1 MTQPCALPFPT
12 ACGLTVALFSTVLLS
27 PSVRG
32 DDPPPNAA
40 GRPVEGALEPF
51 LGEAFLEKH
60 LVFEGED
67 RVREP
72 YLAVA
77 LDGTVLAMRN
87 YDKLLRR
94 SEDGGRTWGE
104 IEEVPFGFLDS
115 NFIVDENTGDILT
128 VRLWDGKDRLWRSKD
143 HGKTWTEQ
151 PIVVKPNEV
160 MKWMERS
167 GFKTRG
173 VHDDK
178 DDDRFY
184 ILHANASE
192 GGLTLRHGPYRGR
205 LIVSATFRPLAKEH
219 PSDRK
224 PVDGIYSCAIYSD
237 DGGATWQVSGLF
249 PEATTEEAA
258 IAELGDGRLYFNSR
272 SCSGYYDK
280 AFARELRP
288 DEIYR
293 REAWSDDGGATWDG
307 LRVSPVL
314 IDGGGYGRGYG
325 LKGGLVRLPVKG
337 RDILLYSNA
346 DTAGGERERL
356 TLWASF
362 DGGQTWPVKRLLNES
377 HSAYSSI
384 ETGRPGTPEEG
395 VVYVLFEGG
404 PKGRYTA
411 MQLARLNL
419 SWILAGEPTGNGE
432 VPEWVR

>member
-1 MTQPCALPFPT
+1 M
-12 ACGLTVALFSTVLLS
+12 
-27 PSVRG
+27 
-32 DDPPPNAA
+32 
-40 GRPVEGALEPF
+40 EPF
-51 LGEAFLEKH
+51 LGEAFLEKGV
-60 LVFEGED
+60 VFEGED

-94 SEDGGRTWGE
+94 SADGGRTWGE
-104 IEEVPFGFLDS
+104 AEEVPFGFLDS
-115 NFIVDENTGDILT
+115 NFIVDENRGDILS
-128 VRLWDGKDRLWRSKD
+128 VRLWDGQDRLWRSKD
-143 HGKTWTEQ
+143 HGQTWIEQ
-151 PIVVKPNEV
+151 PVEVKPNEV
-160 MKWMERS
+160 MKWMERT

-173 VHDDK
+173 VHGQK

-192 GGLTLRHGPYRGR
+192 GGITLRHGPHRGR

-224 PVDGIYSCAIYSD
+224 PVDGIHSCAIYSD
-237 DGGATWQVSGLF
+237 DGGATWQVGGLF

-258 IAELGDGRLYFNSR
+258 IVELGDGRLYFNSR

-280 AFARELRP
+280 ARARELRP

-293 REAWSDDGGATWDG
+293 REAWSDDGGATWEG

-314 IDGGGYGRGYG
+314 VDGGGYGRGYG
-325 LKGGLVRLPVKG
+325 MKGGLVRLPVKG
-337 RDILLYSNA
+337 RDVLLYSNA

-362 DGGQTWPVKRLLNES
+362 DGGRSWPVKRLLNES
-377 HSAYSSI
+377 HSAYSSLA
-384 ETGRPGTPEEG
+384 TGRPGTSEEG

-404 PKGRYTA
+404 PEGRYTA
-411 MQLARLNL
+411 MQFARLNL
-419 SWILAGEPTGNGE
+419 SWVLAGEPTGDGE
-432 VPEWVR
+432 APDWAK

>member
-1 MTQPCALPFPT
+1 MQASRSSKRTRFLFAASVL
-12 ACGLTVALFSTVLLS
+12 GWVAAASIAIAD
-27 PSVRG
+27 G
-32 DDPPPNAA
+32 PPPNAA
-40 GRPVEGALEPF
+40 GRPVEGPLEPF
-51 LGEAFLEKH
+51 LGEAFLEKGV
-60 LVFEGED
+60 VFEGED

-94 SEDGGRTWGE
+94 SADGGRTWGE
-104 IEEVPFGFLDS
+104 AEEVPFGFLDS
-115 NFIVDENTGDILT
+115 NFIVDENRGDILS
-128 VRLWDGKDRLWRSKD
+128 VRLWDGQDRLWRSKD
-143 HGKTWTEQ
+143 HGQTWIEQ
-151 PIVVKPNEV
+151 PVEVKPNEV
-160 MKWMERS
+160 MKWMERT

-173 VHDDK
+173 VHGQK

-192 GGLTLRHGPYRGR
+192 GGITLRHGPHRGR

-224 PVDGIYSCAIYSD
+224 PVDGIHSCAIYSD
-237 DGGATWQVSGLF
+237 DGGATWQVGGLF

-258 IAELGDGRLYFNSR
+258 IVELGDGRLYFNSR

-280 AFARELRP
+280 ARARELRP

-293 REAWSDDGGATWDG
+293 REAWSDDGGATWEG

-314 IDGGGYGRGYG
+314 VDGGGYGRGYG
-325 LKGGLVRLPVKG
+325 MKGGLVRLPVKG
-337 RDILLYSNA
+337 RDVLLYSNA

-362 DGGQTWPVKRLLNES
+362 DGGRSWPVKRLLNES
-377 HSAYSSI
+377 HSAYSSLA
-384 ETGRPGTPEEG
+384 TGRPGTSEEG

-404 PKGRYTA
+404 PEGRYTA
-411 MQLARLNL
+411 MQFARLNL
-419 SWILAGEPTGNGE
+419 SWVLAGEPTGDGE
-432 VPEWVR
+432 APDWAK